1 MQMTMMPATVMHQ
14 MMNLT
19 MGDSW
24 IIIQLDDC
32 WLAASPQNDGDEEDC
47 SVLSEGSPG
56 REETVES
63 VQEHGDHDDVHGVP
77 VGVPLDLYH
86 PLPEI
91 KIEPWERGGY
101 TWICHDNELSPDPDT
116 DTEVGQ
122 SHQQHDDIGDEEDV
136 LEALQ
141 PLRGR
146 LKVWISDWTVTH
158 LCVSVLLCSLSTN

>member
-1 MQMTMMPATVMHQ
+1 M
-14 MMNLT
+14 
-19 MGDSW
+19 
-24 IIIQLDDC
+24 C
-32 WLAASPQNDGDEEDC
+32 
-47 SVLSEGSPG
+47 EGSPG

-63 VQEHGDHDDVHGVP
+63 VEEHGDHDDVHGVP
-77 VGVPLDLYH
+77 VGVPVDLYH

-91 KIEPWERGGY
+91 KIEPMRRGY
-101 TWICHDNELSPDPDT
+101 TEPLCHNTELSPDPDT

-146 LKVWISDWTVTH
+146 LEV
-158 LCVSVLLCSLSTN
+158 